1 MADLFLISLSPPNT
15 LQPKSIGSKQVSLT
29 FSPGKWSFPVFFFF
43 FKWFGLYVEAQFQL
57 LAAHLSR
64 WGVWGLKIPAPG
76 LLWLYLKLTI
86 LMDLH
91 GMSSCS
97 PLQIHILSPLFDF
110 FVVVFLV
117 YHFFVMATQPN
128 NQKLFCYAPEVF
140 GNPPIGS
147 LKESLFVIFLELK
160 LYKYIYLNKVL
171 P

>member
-29 FSPGKWSFPVFFFF
+29 FSPGKWSFPVFFF
-43 FKWFGLYVEAQFQL
+43 LM
-57 LAAHLSR
+57 
-64 WGVWGLKIPAPG
+64 VWVICWSSIPAPGCTFPYEGGVGFKNPRPG

-91 GMSSCS
+91 GVSPCS

-110 FVVVFLV
+110 FVVVYLV
-117 YHFFVMATQPN
+117 YHFYVFVMATQPN

-140 GNPPIGS
+140 GNPPIRS
-147 LKESLFVIFLELK
+147 LKESLFVCYFSGVKI
-160 LYKYIYLNKVL
+160 I
-171 P
+171 